1 MGCEWAKAARKD
13 SAYRSGRSRDWLKM
27 KNADAR
33 ELARSVE
40 ELRALGEVS
49 RAVNSTLDLETV
61 LSTIVAK
68 AVQLPN
74 TDAGVIYVFDE
85 LDQTLRVRATY
96 GLSDELVAAIRS
108 QPAGASDALRR
119 AIQDRQ
125 PLASP
130 PSETP
135 RDLADFQN
143 RHTRLHVSREKDGKL
158 RLGAGMGRYEG
169 RSAGRLRASSQGWNA
184 GSEPPGRGSDDPPL
198 QKLGPPSGP
207 PGFFQLRVPLTCIEP
222 CVFCTRF

>member
-74 TDAGVIYVFDE
+74 TDAGAIYVFDE

-135 RDLADFQN
+135 RDLADFQS
-143 RHTRLHVSREKDGKL
+143 RHGEAPRFAGKGREIAPGLRRDGTIRRSFSRTVAGKL
-158 RLGAGMGRYEG
+158 AGVERWI
-169 RSAGRLRASSQGWNA
+169 RTPWQG
-184 GSEPPGRGSDDPPL
+184 E
-198 QKLGPPSGP
+198 
-207 PGFFQLRVPLTCIEP
+207 
-222 CVFCTRF
+222 

>member
-130 PSETP
+130 RQKLPEISPIFKT
-135 RDLADFQN
+135 D
-143 RHTRLHVSREKDGKL
+143 TVRLHVSREKDGKL
-158 RLGAGMGRYEG
+158 RLGYAGMGRYEG

-184 GSEPPGRGSDDPPL
+184 GSEPPGRGSDDPL
-198 QKLGPPSGP
+198 FKN
-207 PGFFQLRVPLTCIEP
+207 
-222 CVFCTRF
+222 